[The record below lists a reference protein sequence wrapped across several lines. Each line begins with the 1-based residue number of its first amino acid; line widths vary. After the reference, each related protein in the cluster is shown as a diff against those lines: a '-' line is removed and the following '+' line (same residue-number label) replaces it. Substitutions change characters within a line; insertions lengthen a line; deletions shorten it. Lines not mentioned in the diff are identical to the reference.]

1 MSITSHVNTDIGS
14 LPAKTPSLPDNVF
27 DMFSLKGKVAS
38 VTGSSRGIGL
48 AVAEAYCQAGADVAI
63 WYNSKPSDDTAKELS
78 EKYNVK
84 VKAYKCDVTNYDNVK
99 SVINQQ
105 LEDFGT
111 IDIFV
116 ANAGVPWT
124 KGRLIE
130 VEEKECNEGWIQ
142 QIQTNLDSAFYCARL
157 VGPIFKKNFEKT
169 GKKSSLIFTASMSGQ
184 IVNVPQLQA
193 PYNAV
198 KAAVIHFSKSLSVE
212 WAPFAR
218 VNVVN
223 PGYTLSEISNFID
236 KETKNHWLSLIPMG
250 REAEAKELWGAYL
263 YLASDASSYVTGIDI
278 RVDGGY
284 AAP

>member
-1 MSITSHVNTDIGS
+1 MSVTSHLNTDIGP
-14 LPAKTPSLPDNVF
+14 LPAKAPELPNNVF

-38 VTGSSRGIGL
+38 ITGSSRGIGL
-48 AVAEAYCQAGADVAI
+48 AIAECYCQAGADVAI

-78 EKYNVK
+78 EKYKVK
-84 VKAYKCDVTNYDNVK
+84 VKAYKCDVTDYKQVK
-99 SVINQQ
+99 EVILQQ
-105 LEDFGT
+105 QKDFGT

-124 KGRLIE
+124 KGPMIE
-130 VEEKECNEGWIQ
+130 VEEEDSQVGWTQ
-142 QIQTNLDSAFYCARL
+142 QIQTNLDSAYYCAKV
-157 VGPIFKKNFEKT
+157 VGPIFKQNFEKT
-169 GKKSSLIFTASMSGQ
+169 GKKSSMIFTASMSGQ

-198 KAAVIHFSKSLSVE
+198 KAAVIHLSKSLSLE
-212 WAPFAR
+212 WVRFAR

-223 PGYTLSEISNFID
+223 PGYTLSEISEFCA

-263 YLASDASSYVTGIDI
+263 YLASDASSYTTGIDI

-284 AAP
+284 GVP